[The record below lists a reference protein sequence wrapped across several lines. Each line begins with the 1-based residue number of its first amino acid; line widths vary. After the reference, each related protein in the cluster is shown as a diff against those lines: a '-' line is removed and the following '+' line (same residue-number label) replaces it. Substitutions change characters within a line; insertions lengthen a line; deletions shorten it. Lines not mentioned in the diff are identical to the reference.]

1 MTVESQD
8 YRTEMLPSE
17 LHCASNYNS
26 FIKMNKTNFCLKLQS
41 TGCSTSSVPRK
52 EHNTAAV
59 MEQAALQGHQFT
71 QGHSASQDLD

>member
-1 MTVESQD
+1 
-8 YRTEMLPSE
+8 
-17 LHCASNYNS
+17 
-26 FIKMNKTNFCLKLQS
+26 MNKTNFCLKLQS

-71 QGHSASQDLD
+71 QGHSASQDLDSPSLTWALQQQSKFCSVKGKQNICD